1 MVRRSPLI
9 ARSAQPQVEALLRQ
23 FPAVALLGPRQA
35 GKTTLARALARA
47 HGRIAVYLD
56 LEMPSD
62 LARLADPGHYLASQ
76 EGALVILDEIHRL
89 PGLFQ
94 VLRGLI
100 DRGRAKGRR
109 AGRFLLLGS
118 ASIDLLRQS
127 SETLAGRIA
136 YAELTALLEREL
148 PPQRAKGESLWVRGG
163 FPDSFLAANDA
174 ASFEWR
180 QAFVRTY
187 LQRDIPQLGP
197 RIPAETLRR
206 FWTMLAHEQGQ
217 PINHARIAAG
227 LAVSG
232 QSG

>member
-62 LARLADPGHYLASQ
+62 LARLADPEHYLASQ

-100 DRGRAKGRR
+100 DRGRAEGRR
-109 AGRFLLLGS
+109 GGRCLLFCWGPVGP
-118 ASIDLLRQS
+118 LRQ
-127 SETLAGRIA
+127 
-136 YAELTALLEREL
+136 
-148 PPQRAKGESLWVRGG
+148 
-163 FPDSFLAANDA
+163 
-174 ASFEWR
+174 AS
-180 QAFVRTY
+180 QH
-187 LQRDIPQLGP
+187 P
-197 RIPAETLRR
+197 
-206 FWTMLAHEQGQ
+206 
-217 PINHARIAAG
+217 
-227 LAVSG
+227 
-232 QSG
+232 